1 MVEWIKNLKV
11 GDKVVVH
18 SWAWCYNKYIET
30 TVSKITPTGR
40 IRVNGYEEQFNQQG
54 YAMGDY
60 SSCLCNPK
68 EDDTIRLVQ
77 LTKERK
83 FLNSAEYE
91 ISQKI
96 KEMTVEQAQK
106 ILEILNCDRVKLE

>member
-1 MVEWIKNLKV
+1 MIEWIKNLKV
-11 GDKVVVH
+11 GDKVVVK
-18 SWAWCYNKYIET
+18 SYGWGYNEYKESV
-30 TVSKITPTGR
+30 VSKITPTGR
-40 IRVNGYEEQFNQQG
+40 IRVNGYEAQFNQEG

-68 EDDTIRLVQ
+68 EDDTIRRVQ

-106 ILEILNCDRVKLE
+106 NS